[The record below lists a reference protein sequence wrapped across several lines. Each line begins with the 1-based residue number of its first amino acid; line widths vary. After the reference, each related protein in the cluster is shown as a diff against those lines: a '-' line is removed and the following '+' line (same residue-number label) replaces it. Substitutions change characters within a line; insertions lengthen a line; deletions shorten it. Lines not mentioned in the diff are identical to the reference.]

1 MKAPLWPCS
10 SCMRSLIN
18 INDCYQ
24 LLMTISTPDYWWK
37 PCIDLV
43 ADMVASELEIYFKW
57 ETRLSNKIKKL
68 HHQDCASKAMLSF
81 GMKSLRCEKHWMKT
95 LRWGRWELVDAL
107 WLTNQSNE
115 PQVFMLLKSHI
126 IKSFTYIWYD
136 IILKDYV
143 PKLHAHQ
150 TDMWC
155 KISH

>member
-10 SCMRSLIN
+10 SCTRSLIY

-57 ETRLSNKIKKL
+57 DTRLDNKIKKL

-115 PQVFMLLKSHI
+115 PPRSSCFCNLILSNLSPIVKIFSPAGQFICWKATV
-126 IKSFTYIWYD
+126 SFKE
-136 IILKDYV
+136 L
-143 PKLHAHQ
+143 
-150 TDMWC
+150 C
-155 KISH
+155 K